1 MRQYIV
7 SPIIGGLVAIIVV
20 GLFMH
25 DGASSLGRGRTS
37 MFTSNYQPSSC
48 NFNFSAS
55 TESPSPTLVRAVISN
70 GVHC

>member
-25 DGASSLGRGRTS
+25 DGASSFS
-37 MFTSNYQPSSC
+37 QPSSC
-48 NFNFSAS
+48 NFAVS
-55 TESPSPTLVRAVISN
+55 TESLSPTLVAAAIRS

>member
-7 SPIIGGLVAIIVV
+7 SPVIGGLVAIIVV

-25 DGASSLGRGRTS
+25 DGASSLSRGHGAQY
-37 MFTSNYQPSSC
+37 TSNYQPSSC
-48 NFNFSAS
+48 NFSVS
-55 TESPSPTLVRAVISN
+55 SESLSPTLVRAVISN

>member
-25 DGASSLGRGRTS
+25 DGASSLGRGRTA

-48 NFNFSAS
+48 NFSAS
-55 TESPSPTLVRAVISN
+55 TESLSPTLVRAVISN